1 MTFSRLIF
9 ILLKKRKKI
18 DVKINRKEKEN
29 RNKQKLHTKF
39 RPTYIRTSLKTRH
52 KDNRGRAVAE
62 EEIIHEPAS
71 VSLSYSPRSKCQTA
85 GRV

>member
-9 ILLKKRKKI
+9 ILLRKRKKV
-18 DVKINRKEKEN
+18 DVIINRKEKEN
-29 RNKQKLHTKF
+29 RNKQKLHIKF
-39 RPTYIRTSLKTRH
+39 RLTYIRTSLKTRH

-62 EEIIHEPAS
+62 EEIHEPAS

-85 GRV
+85 CRV